1 MKYYIISGEASGDLH
16 ASNLIRSLK
25 QEDSE
30 MEVRAWGGDLMEAQG
45 ATLVKHY
52 KELAFMGFLEVVM
65 NLRIILNNLAFCKK
79 DILEFQPDL
88 LILVDYP
95 GFNMRVAK
103 FAKQHNIPVYYYI
116 SPQVWAWK
124 KNRVYD
130 IKKYVTKLYAILP
143 FEKEFYKQFDYE
155 VEYLGH
161 PLLDAVHNFKNEV
174 NVEANYW
181 KQEGRPLIALL
192 PGSREQELHKMLLK
206 MIEVEKQFPDCD
218 FVIAGVDALGKDF
231 YHSFLKQSNIR
242 VVYNKTYE
250 LFVEADA
257 ALVSSGTATLE
268 TALFNVPQVVCY
280 QTSWFSFKV
289 AQLLVAIKYISLV
302 NLISDKEVVKELIQD
317 DLTVANMVAELKKI
331 LSPSHKTLVLQHYAE
346 LRTLLGGVGASER
359 VAKSI
364 YKHISNS

>member
-1 MKYYIISGEASGDLH
+1 MKYYLISGEASGDLH
-16 ASNLIRSLK
+16 ASNLMRSLK

-79 DILEFQPDL
+79 DVLEFQPDL

-103 FAKQHNIPVYYYI
+103 FAKQHNIPVYYYV

-130 IKKYVTKLYAILP
+130 IKKYVTKLYTILP
-143 FEKEFYKQFDYE
+143 FEKDFYKQFDCE
-155 VEYLGH
+155 VEYLCH
-161 PLLDAVHNFKNEV
+161 PLLDAVFNYKNELK
-174 NVEANYW
+174 VEANHW

-192 PGSREQELHKMLLK
+192 PGSREQELNKMLLK
-206 MIEVEKQFPDCD
+206 MIEVEKQFPNCD

-231 YHSFLKQSNIR
+231 YHSFLKHSNIR
-242 VVYNKTYE
+242 VVFNKTYE
-250 LFVEADA
+250 LFDEADA

-280 QTSWFSFKV
+280 QTSWFSFKI

-317 DLTVANMVAELKKI
+317 DLTIANMVAELKKI
-331 LSPSHKTLVLQHYAE
+331 LSPAHKTHMLNQYTE
-346 LRTLLGGVGASER
+346 LRTLLGGEGASER

-364 YKHISNS
+364 YNHISNS

>member
-161 PLLDAVHNFKNEV
+161 PLLDAVLNFKNEV

-280 QTSWFSFKV
+280 QTSWFSFKI

-346 LRTLLGGVGASER
+346 LRALLGGVGASER